1 MSQTPP
7 PSADAYAY
15 DPRVRLQSVVW
26 PPPEGY
32 PWKKYVSFTWAR
44 EGLLRKVGP
53 KRLLCTWTTGGFCEP
68 TSGNFAMIAIS
79 DDDGATWRDAGR
91 FEHPTRGL
99 FVTELFQESETVV
112 HAFLQ
117 TYDSGRWF
125 SANEMFRSVSRDG
138 GETWEPP
145 RSIPGGTPAGWA
157 NIGIRHSGGRWIVP
171 LTWPEHVGPEWG
183 APVVG
188 RASGEAWAGTERLPL
203 LEMPR
208 ETESWI
214 VYMETNAWCH
224 RNHRYVAGALL
235 SDDGGKT
242 FRLRGYIEGGKENHL
257 LEPQV
262 VELRDGSVAMLLR
275 SMSEGVLLKSLS
287 RDGGETWSAPERTEI
302 PNPSAKV
309 NVLRHSDGRIFLLH
323 NPNGSTENK
332 MEARTPLS
340 LWVSDDDMKTWRV
353 KADLVVSRNGKGL
366 NYPSGFLDEAGNRL
380 RFVWE
385 DAHSLFLCEVPLD
398 IA

>member
-1 MSQTPP
+1 MSDSYVYSPQ
-7 PSADAYAY
+7 
-15 DPRVRLQSVVW
+15 VRLQSVVW

-44 EGLLRKVGP
+44 EGLLRRVGP
-53 KRLLCTWTTGGFCEP
+53 KRLLCTYTTGGFCEP
-68 TSGNFAMIAIS
+68 TSGNFALISLS

-99 FVTELFQESETVV
+99 FVTELFMETESII

-125 SANEMFRSVSRDG
+125 SANEMFRVISRDG
-138 GETWEPP
+138 GETWNSPQ
-145 RSIPGGTPAGWA
+145 SIPGGAPAGWA
-157 NIGIRHSGGRWIVP
+157 NIGIRHSGGRWIIP
-171 LTWPEHVGPEWG
+171 LTWPELIGPEWS

-188 RASGEAWAGTERLPL
+188 RAPGETRVGMRNLPL

-208 ETESWI
+208 ETESWV
-214 VYMETNAWCH
+214 VYTETNAWCH
-224 RNHRYVAGALL
+224 RNHHYAAGALL

-242 FRLRGYIEGGKENHL
+242 FRLRGYIKGGVENHL
-257 LEPQV
+257 MEPQV
-262 VELRDGSVAMLLR
+262 VELKDGSVAMLIR
-275 SMSEGVLLKSLS
+275 SMSEGVLLRSISQDK
-287 RDGGETWSAPERTEI
+287 GETWSLPERTEI

-323 NPNGSTENK
+323 NPSASTENR
-332 MEARTPLS
+332 MEARNPLS
-340 LWVSDDDMKTWRV
+340 LWVSDDDMTTWRV
-353 KADLVVSRNGKGL
+353 KVDLIRTEQKKVGL
-366 NYPSGFLDEAGNRL
+366 NYPSGFLDEERGLL

-385 DAHSLFLCEVPLD
+385 DSKSLFLCQVPLD
-398 IA
+398 IG